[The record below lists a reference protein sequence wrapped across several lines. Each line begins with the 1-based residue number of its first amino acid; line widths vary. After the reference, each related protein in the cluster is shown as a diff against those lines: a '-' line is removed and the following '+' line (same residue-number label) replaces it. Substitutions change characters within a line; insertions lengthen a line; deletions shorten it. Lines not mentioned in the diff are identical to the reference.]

1 MSTKAVI
8 MAGGFGTRLRPLTVG
23 VPKPMVPLA
32 NKPLMEHIVNL
43 LKTHGINDVLSVL
56 YYQPENITSHFK
68 DGSAYGISMDY
79 VLAAADFGT
88 AGAVRNAAE
97 HLRSRFIIISGDVL
111 TDFDLA
117 KAIAFHEEKK
127 AMATILLTEVPNP
140 LAYGIVL
147 TKPDGRIDR
156 FLEKPS
162 WGEVFSDTINTGIYI
177 FEPEALD
184 LIPYQR
190 EFDFSKDL
198 FPLMLERGLPLF
210 GYVAKGYW
218 RDIGN
223 LNEYQKAVQD
233 VLEEKVRVSIKGS
246 RSGSVV
252 MDEGCTIAPTASLNG
267 FVVLGKNTVIGD
279 NAVVTNSI
287 LGDEVIVGSAARI
300 DASVVWNR
308 ARIGNHSDISH
319 DVVCNDT
326 VISDHVT
333 IEENVFIAEHCTIGN
348 HAELRS
354 NIKLW
359 NNKVVEPYARLS
371 HSLVQEEKWMRE
383 LFTDA
388 RITGISNVEMN
399 PEFGARLGA
408 SLGNAL
414 GISTTVV
421 ASRDSDATSR
431 MMKRSIVTGLMSVG
445 VNVVDLQTTPIPQT
459 RQYTR
464 NGAFQAGFHVRKS
477 INNPHKSDIILFAS
491 DGRDITLDLTKK
503 VERFFF
509 GEDIKRAQQEFV
521 GALTFPE
528 RQIENYINGY
538 FEKLDVDLLKDK
550 RYKIL
555 VDYSYGSASSVF
567 PNILGRLN
575 CSVLAMNS
583 YIDAVKASINTYDPV
598 NQDEVSGVMRSLGYQ
613 VGFKIDPGAE
623 RVALVDERGY
633 WFSSMRLVTVVTKL
647 FLETHKHRRPYRIAV
662 PVEATQEIE
671 MVAREYDVEVL
682 RIKNSH
688 AAMMEA
694 TRVGDIAF
702 VGGTRGGFIFPDYM
716 FAADAL
722 YSIAKILEMLA
733 STGYVLA
740 DLDRSLPKRHQAK
753 VSVPCPWDAKGHVM
767 RRAMEFSADT
777 RRDLID
783 GVKIFDDDAQTSIL
797 IVPDKERGEFTI
809 LAEASDIEAAR
820 DLAGAFSLRVGSWRD
835 EQ

>member
-8 MAGGFGTRLRPLTVG
+8 MAGGFGTRLRPLTIG

-32 NKPLMEHIVNL
+32 NRPLMEHIVNVL
-43 LKTHGINDVLSVL
+43 TRHDITDVLSVL
-56 YYQPENITSHFK
+56 YYQPDSITSHFK
-68 DGSAYGISMDY
+68 DGSEFGVSMEY

-97 HLRSRFIIISGDVL
+97 HLRQRFIIISGDVL
-111 TDFDLA
+111 TDFDLS

-127 AMATILLTEVPNP
+127 ALATILLTEVPNP

-147 TKPDGRIDR
+147 TKPDGRIER

-184 LIPYQR
+184 LIPFQR

-198 FPLMLERGLPLF
+198 FPLMLERGLPLY

-233 VLEEKVRVSIKGS
+233 VLEQKVQVNISGRREGNIVMGKGS
-246 RSGSVV
+246 TV
-252 MDEGCTIAPTASLNG
+252 AATATLNG
-267 FVVLGKNTVIGD
+267 FVVLGKNTVIGE
-279 NAVVTNSI
+279 NAQITNSI
-287 LGDEVIVGSAARI
+287 IGDNVGIDSAARVES
-300 DASVVWNR
+300 SVVWNNVT
-308 ARIGNHSDISH
+308 IGSHSDLSG
-319 DVVCNDT
+319 DVICNDT
-326 VISDHVT
+326 VIADNVT
-333 IEENVFIAEHCTIGN
+333 IEENVFIAEHCSIGA

-388 RITGISNVEMN
+388 RITGVSNVEMN

-414 GISTTVV
+414 GMATTVV
-421 ASRDSDATSR
+421 ASRDSDTTSR

-445 VNVVDLQTTPIPQT
+445 VHVVDLQTTPIPQT

-477 INNPHKSDIILFAS
+477 IHNPHKSDIILFAS

-503 VERFFF
+503 IERFFF
-509 GEDIKRAQQEFV
+509 GEDIKRAAQDFV
-521 GALTFPE
+521 GSLTFPE
-528 RQIENYINGY
+528 RQIENYVTGY
-538 FEKLDVDLLKDK
+538 FEKLDVELLKE
-550 RYKIL
+550 RQYKIL

-575 CSVLAMNS
+575 CNVLAMNS
-583 YIDAVKASINTYDPV
+583 YIDAIKASMNTYDPV

-623 RVALVDERGY
+623 RVALVDERGF
-633 WFSSMRLVTVVTKL
+633 WFSSMRLVTIVTKL
-647 FLETHKHRRPYRIAV
+647 FLETHQHLVPYKIAV

-671 MVAREYDVEVL
+671 MVAREYGVEVV

-688 AAMMEA
+688 AGMMDA
-694 TRVGDIAF
+694 TRTGDIAF
-702 VGGTRGGFIFPDYM
+702 VGGTRGGFIFPQYM

-722 YSIAKILEMLA
+722 FSIAKILEMLA
-733 STGYVLA
+733 KTGYVLA
-740 DLDRSLPKRHQAK
+740 ELDMALPKRHQAK
-753 VSVPCPWDAKGHVM
+753 ISVPCPWDAKGHVM
-767 RRAMEFSADT
+767 RRAMEFSSDK

-783 GVKIFDDDAQTSIL
+783 GVKFFDDSASTSVL
-797 IVPDKERGEFTI
+797 IVPDKERGEFVI
-809 LAEASDIEAAR
+809 LAEANEIESAR
-820 DLAGAFSLRVGSWRD
+820 DTADSFALHVASWRD
-835 EQ
+835 EL

>member
-1 MSTKAVI
+1 MTTKAVI
-8 MAGGFGTRLRPLTVG
+8 MAGGFGTRLRPLTVS

-32 NKPLMEHIVNL
+32 NRPLMEHIVNL
-43 LKTHGINDVLSVL
+43 LRTHGINDVLSVL
-56 YYQPENITSHFK
+56 YYQPDHITGYF
-68 DGSAYGISMDY
+68 GSGEDFGISMEY

-97 HLRSRFIIISGDVL
+97 HLRTRFIIISGDVL

-117 KAIAFHEEKK
+117 KAIAYHEEKK

-147 TKPDGRIDR
+147 TKPDGRIER

-184 LIPYQR
+184 LIPYRR

-198 FPLMLERGLPLF
+198 FPLMLEKGLPLY

-223 LNEYQKAVQD
+223 LNEYQRAVQD
-233 VLEEKVRVSIKGS
+233 VLEQKVQISIPGD
-246 RSGSVV
+246 RSGSVTMGRGTTV
-252 MDEGCTIAPTASLNG
+252 SPTAKLNG
-267 FVVLGKNTVIGD
+267 FVVLGDNCRIGD
-279 NAVVTNSI
+279 HAVVSNSI
-287 LGDEVIVGSAARI
+287 LGNNVTVDSAASIDSAVIWDNVTVGSHA
-300 DASVVWNR
+300 DV
-308 ARIGNHSDISH
+308 SH
-319 DVVCNDT
+319 DVVCNNT
-326 VISDHVT
+326 TIGEHVT
-333 IEENVFIAEHCTIGN
+333 IEENVFIAEHCSIGN

-414 GISTTVV
+414 GMGVSVV

-445 VNVVDLQTTPIPQT
+445 TNVVDLQTSPIPQT

-464 NGAFQAGFHVRKS
+464 NGAIQAGFHVRKS

-509 GEDIKRAQQEFV
+509 GEDIKRAPQEKV
-521 GALTFPE
+521 GSLTFPE
-528 RQIENYINGY
+528 RQMENYINGY
-538 FEKLDVDLLKDK
+538 VEKLDVELI
-550 RYKIL
+550 RNRNYKLL

-567 PNILGRLN
+567 PYILGRLN
-575 CSVLAMNS
+575 CNVLAMNS
-583 YIDAVKASINTYDPV
+583 YIDAVKASMNTYDPV

-623 RVALVDERGY
+623 RVALIDERGY

-647 FLETHKHRRPYRIAV
+647 FLETHQHLAPYRIAV

-671 MVAREYDVEVL
+671 RVAAKYGVQVV

-694 TRVGDIAF
+694 TRAGDIAF
-702 VGGTRGGFIFPDYM
+702 VGGTRGGFIFTEYM
-716 FAADAL
+716 FASDAL
-722 YSIAKILEMLA
+722 YSISKILEMLA
-733 STGYVLA
+733 RTGYVLA
-740 DLDRSLPKRHQAK
+740 ELDQSLPKRHQAR
-753 VSVPCPWDAKGHVM
+753 VSIPCPWDAKGHVM
-767 RRAMEFSADT
+767 RRAMEFSAEM

-783 GVKIFDDDAQTSIL
+783 GVKIFNDENDTSVL
-797 IVPDKERGEFTI
+797 LVPDKEKGEFTVI
-809 LAEASDIEAAR
+809 AEANDQETAKDEADRFVMRVSD
-820 DLAGAFSLRVGSWRD
+820 WRD
-835 EQ
+835 E

>member
-1 MSTKAVI
+1 MTTKAVI
-8 MAGGFGTRLRPLTVG
+8 MAGGFGTRLRPLTVS

-32 NKPLMEHIVNL
+32 NRPLMEHIVNL
-43 LKTHGINDVLSVL
+43 LRTHGINDVLSVL
-56 YYQPENITSHFK
+56 YYQPDHITGYF
-68 DGSAYGISMDY
+68 GSGEDFGISMEY

-97 HLRSRFIIISGDVL
+97 HLRTRFIIISGDVL

-117 KAIAFHEEKK
+117 KAIAYHEEKK

-147 TKPDGRIDR
+147 TKPDGRIER

-184 LIPYQR
+184 LIPYRR

-198 FPLMLERGLPLF
+198 FPLMLEKGLPLY

-223 LNEYQKAVQD
+223 LNEYQRAVQD
-233 VLEEKVRVSIKGS
+233 VLEQKVQISIPGD
-246 RSGSVV
+246 RSGSVTMGRGTTV
-252 MDEGCTIAPTASLNG
+252 SPTAKLNG
-267 FVVLGKNTVIGD
+267 FVVLGDNCRIGD
-279 NAVVTNSI
+279 HAVVSNSI
-287 LGDEVIVGSAARI
+287 LGNNVTVDSAANIDSAVIWDNVTVGSHA
-300 DASVVWNR
+300 DV
-308 ARIGNHSDISH
+308 SH
-319 DVVCNDT
+319 DVVCNNT
-326 VISDHVT
+326 TIGEHVT
-333 IEENVFIAEHCTIGN
+333 IEENVFIAEHCSIGN

-414 GISTTVV
+414 GMGVSVV
-421 ASRDSDATSR
+421 ASRDSDPTSR

-445 VNVVDLQTTPIPQT
+445 TNVVDLQTSPIPQT

-464 NGAFQAGFHVRKS
+464 NGAIQAGFHVRKS

-509 GEDIKRAQQEFV
+509 GEDIKRAPQEKV
-521 GALTFPE
+521 GSLTFPE
-528 RQIENYINGY
+528 RQMENYINGY
-538 FEKLDVDLLKDK
+538 VEKLDVELI
-550 RYKIL
+550 RNRNYKLL

-567 PNILGRLN
+567 PYILGRLN
-575 CSVLAMNS
+575 CNVLAMNS
-583 YIDAVKASINTYDPV
+583 YIDAVKASMNTYDPV

-623 RVALVDERGY
+623 RVALIDERGY

-647 FLETHKHRRPYRIAV
+647 FLETHQHLAPYRIAV

-671 MVAREYDVEVL
+671 RVAAKYGVQVV

-694 TRVGDIAF
+694 TRAGDIAF
-702 VGGTRGGFIFPDYM
+702 VGGTRGGFIFTEYM
-716 FAADAL
+716 FASDAL
-722 YSIAKILEMLA
+722 YSISKILEMLA
-733 STGYVLA
+733 RTGYVLA
-740 DLDRSLPKRHQAK
+740 ELDQSLPKRHQAR
-753 VSVPCPWDAKGHVM
+753 VSIPCPWDAKGHVM
-767 RRAMEFSADT
+767 RRAMEFSADM

-783 GVKIFDDDAQTSIL
+783 GVKIFNDENDTSVL
-797 IVPDKERGEFTI
+797 LVPDKEKGEFTVI
-809 LAEASDIEAAR
+809 AEANDQETAKDEADRFVMRVSD
-820 DLAGAFSLRVGSWRD
+820 WRD
-835 EQ
+835 E

>member
-1 MSTKAVI
+1 MTTKAVI
-8 MAGGFGTRLRPLTVG
+8 MAGGFGTRLRPLTVT

-32 NKPLMEHIVNL
+32 NRPLMEHIVNL
-43 LKTHGINDVLSVL
+43 LRTHGINDVLSVL
-56 YYQPENITSHFK
+56 YYQPDHITGYF
-68 DGSAYGISMDY
+68 GSGEDFGISMEY

-97 HLRSRFIIISGDVL
+97 HLRTRFIIISGDVL

-117 KAIAFHEEKK
+117 KAIAYHEEKK

-147 TKPDGRIDR
+147 TKPDGQIER

-184 LIPYQR
+184 LIPYRR

-198 FPLMLERGLPLF
+198 FPLMLEKGLPLY

-223 LNEYQKAVQD
+223 LNEYQRAVQD
-233 VLEEKVRVSIKGS
+233 VLEQKVQISIPGD
-246 RSGSVV
+246 RSGSVTMGRGTTV
-252 MDEGCTIAPTASLNG
+252 SPTAKLNG
-267 FVVLGKNTVIGD
+267 FVVLGDNCRIGD
-279 NAVVTNSI
+279 HAVVSNSI
-287 LGDEVIVGSAARI
+287 LGNNVTVDSAASIDSAVIWDNVTVGSHA
-300 DASVVWNR
+300 DV
-308 ARIGNHSDISH
+308 SH
-319 DVVCNDT
+319 DVVCNNT
-326 VISDHVT
+326 TIGEHVT
-333 IEENVFIAEHCTIGN
+333 IEENVFIAEHCSIGN

-414 GISTTVV
+414 GMGVSVV

-445 VNVVDLQTTPIPQT
+445 TNVVDLQTSPIPQT

-464 NGAFQAGFHVRKS
+464 NGAIQAGFHVRKS

-509 GEDIKRAQQEFV
+509 GEDIKRAPQEKV
-521 GALTFPE
+521 GSLTFPE
-528 RQIENYINGY
+528 RQMENYINGY
-538 FEKLDVDLLKDK
+538 VEKLDVELI
-550 RYKIL
+550 RNRNYKLL

-567 PNILGRLN
+567 PYILGRLN
-575 CSVLAMNS
+575 CNVLAMNS
-583 YIDAVKASINTYDPV
+583 YIDAVKASMNTYDPV

-623 RVALVDERGY
+623 RVALIDERGY

-647 FLETHKHRRPYRIAV
+647 FLETHQHLAPYRIAV

-671 MVAREYDVEVL
+671 RVAAKYGVQVV

-694 TRVGDIAF
+694 TRAGDIAF
-702 VGGTRGGFIFPDYM
+702 VGGTRGGFIFTEYM
-716 FAADAL
+716 FASDAL
-722 YSIAKILEMLA
+722 YSISKILEMLA
-733 STGYVLA
+733 RTGYVLA
-740 DLDRSLPKRHQAK
+740 ELDQSLPKRHQAR
-753 VSVPCPWDAKGHVM
+753 VSIPCPWDAKGHVM
-767 RRAMEFSADT
+767 RRAMEFSADM

-783 GVKIFDDDAQTSIL
+783 GVKIFNDENDTSVL
-797 IVPDKERGEFTI
+797 LVPDKEKGEFTVI
-809 LAEASDIEAAR
+809 AEANDQETAKDEADRFVMRVSD
-820 DLAGAFSLRVGSWRD
+820 WRD
-835 EQ
+835 E

>member
-1 MSTKAVI
+1 MTTKAVI
-8 MAGGFGTRLRPLTVG
+8 MAGGFGTRLRPLTVT

-32 NKPLMEHIVNL
+32 NRPLMEHIVNL
-43 LKTHGINDVLSVL
+43 LRTHGINDVLSVL
-56 YYQPENITSHFK
+56 YYQPDHITGYF
-68 DGSAYGISMDY
+68 GSGEDFGISMEY

-97 HLRSRFIIISGDVL
+97 HLRTRFIIISGDVL

-117 KAIAFHEEKK
+117 KAIAYHEEKK

-147 TKPDGRIDR
+147 TKPDGQIER

-184 LIPYQR
+184 LIPYRR

-198 FPLMLERGLPLF
+198 FPLMLEKGLPLY

-223 LNEYQKAVQD
+223 LNEYQRAVQD
-233 VLEEKVRVSIKGS
+233 VLEQKVQISIPGD
-246 RSGSVV
+246 RSGSVTMGRGTTV
-252 MDEGCTIAPTASLNG
+252 SPTAKLNG
-267 FVVLGKNTVIGD
+267 FVVLGDNCRIGD
-279 NAVVTNSI
+279 HAVVSNSI
-287 LGDEVIVGSAARI
+287 LGNNVTVDSAASIDSAVIWDNVTVGSHA
-300 DASVVWNR
+300 DV
-308 ARIGNHSDISH
+308 SH
-319 DVVCNDT
+319 DVVCNNT
-326 VISDHVT
+326 TIGEHVT
-333 IEENVFIAEHCTIGN
+333 IEENVFIAEHCSIGN

-414 GISTTVV
+414 GMGVSVV

-445 VNVVDLQTTPIPQT
+445 TNVVDLQTSPIPQT

-464 NGAFQAGFHVRKS
+464 NGAIQAGFHVRKS

-509 GEDIKRAQQEFV
+509 GEDIKRAPQEKV
-521 GALTFPE
+521 GSLTFPE
-528 RQIENYINGY
+528 RQMENYINGY
-538 FEKLDVDLLKDK
+538 VEKLDVELI
-550 RYKIL
+550 RNRNYKLL

-567 PNILGRLN
+567 PYILGRLN
-575 CSVLAMNS
+575 CNVLAMNS
-583 YIDAVKASINTYDPV
+583 YIDAVKASMNTYDPV

-623 RVALVDERGY
+623 RVALIDERGY

-647 FLETHKHRRPYRIAV
+647 FLETHQHLAPYRIAV

-671 MVAREYDVEVL
+671 RVAAKYGVQVV

-694 TRVGDIAF
+694 TRAGDIAF
-702 VGGTRGGFIFPDYM
+702 VGGTRGGFIFTEYM
-716 FAADAL
+716 FASDAL
-722 YSIAKILEMLA
+722 YSISKILEMLA
-733 STGYVLA
+733 RTGYVLA
-740 DLDRSLPKRHQAK
+740 ELDQSLPKRHQAR
-753 VSVPCPWDAKGHVM
+753 VSIPCPWDAKGHVM
-767 RRAMEFSADT
+767 RRAMEFSAEM

-783 GVKIFDDDAQTSIL
+783 GVKIFNDENDTSVL
-797 IVPDKERGEFTI
+797 LVPDKEKGEFTVI
-809 LAEASDIEAAR
+809 AEANDQETAKDEADRFVMRVSD
-820 DLAGAFSLRVGSWRD
+820 WRD
-835 EQ
+835 E

>member
-1 MSTKAVI
+1 MTTKAVI
-8 MAGGFGTRLRPLTVG
+8 MAGGFGTRLRPLTVS

-32 NKPLMEHIVNL
+32 NRPLMEHIVNL
-43 LKTHGINDVLSVL
+43 LRTHGINDVLSVL
-56 YYQPENITSHFK
+56 YYQPDHITGYF
-68 DGSAYGISMDY
+68 GSGEDFGISMEY

-97 HLRSRFIIISGDVL
+97 HLRTRFIIISGDVL

-117 KAIAFHEEKK
+117 KAIAYHEEKK

-147 TKPDGRIDR
+147 TKPDGRIER

-184 LIPYQR
+184 LIPYRR

-198 FPLMLERGLPLF
+198 FPLMLEKGLPLY

-223 LNEYQKAVQD
+223 LNEYQRAVQD
-233 VLEEKVRVSIKGS
+233 VLEQKVQISIPGD
-246 RSGSVV
+246 RSGSVTMGRGTTV
-252 MDEGCTIAPTASLNG
+252 SPTAKLNG
-267 FVVLGKNTVIGD
+267 FVVLGDNCRIGD
-279 NAVVTNSI
+279 HAVVSNSI
-287 LGDEVIVGSAARI
+287 LGNNVTVDSAANIDSAVIWDNVTVGSHA
-300 DASVVWNR
+300 DV
-308 ARIGNHSDISH
+308 SH
-319 DVVCNDT
+319 DVVCNNT
-326 VISDHVT
+326 TIGEHVT
-333 IEENVFIAEHCTIGN
+333 IEENVFIAEHCSIGN

-414 GISTTVV
+414 GMGVSVV

-445 VNVVDLQTTPIPQT
+445 TNVVDLQTSPIPQT

-464 NGAFQAGFHVRKS
+464 NGAIQAGFHVRKS

-509 GEDIKRAQQEFV
+509 GEDIKRAPQEKV
-521 GALTFPE
+521 GSLTFPE
-528 RQIENYINGY
+528 RQMENYINGY
-538 FEKLDVDLLKDK
+538 VEKLDVELI
-550 RYKIL
+550 RNRNYKLL

-567 PNILGRLN
+567 PYILGRLN
-575 CSVLAMNS
+575 CNVLAMNS
-583 YIDAVKASINTYDPV
+583 YIDAVKASMNTYDPV

-623 RVALVDERGY
+623 RVALIDERGY

-647 FLETHKHRRPYRIAV
+647 FLETHQHLAPYRIAV

-671 MVAREYDVEVL
+671 RVAAEYGVQVV

-694 TRVGDIAF
+694 TRAGDIAF
-702 VGGTRGGFIFPDYM
+702 VGGTRGGFIFTEYM
-716 FAADAL
+716 FASDAL
-722 YSIAKILEMLA
+722 YSISKILEMLA
-733 STGYVLA
+733 RTGYVLA
-740 DLDRSLPKRHQAK
+740 ELDQSLPKRHQAR
-753 VSVPCPWDAKGHVM
+753 VSIPCPWDAKGHVM
-767 RRAMEFSADT
+767 RRAMEFSADM

-783 GVKIFDDDAQTSIL
+783 GVKIFNDENDTSVL
-797 IVPDKERGEFTI
+797 LVPDKEKGEFTVI
-809 LAEASDIEAAR
+809 AEANDQETAKDEADRFVMRVSD
-820 DLAGAFSLRVGSWRD
+820 WRD
-835 EQ
+835 E

>member
-1 MSTKAVI
+1 MTTKAVI
-8 MAGGFGTRLRPLTVG
+8 MAGGFGTRLRPLTVT

-32 NKPLMEHIVNL
+32 NRPLMEHIVNL
-43 LKTHGINDVLSVL
+43 LRTHGINDVLSVL
-56 YYQPENITSHFK
+56 YYQPDHITGYF
-68 DGSAYGISMDY
+68 GSGEDFGISMEY

-97 HLRSRFIIISGDVL
+97 HLRTRFIIISGDVL

-117 KAIAFHEEKK
+117 KAIAYHEEKK

-147 TKPDGRIDR
+147 TKPDGRIER

-184 LIPYQR
+184 LIPYRR

-198 FPLMLERGLPLF
+198 FPLMLEKGLPLY

-223 LNEYQKAVQD
+223 LNEYQRAVQD
-233 VLEEKVRVSIKGS
+233 VLEQKVQISLPGD
-246 RSGSVV
+246 RSGSVT
-252 MDEGCTIAPTASLNG
+252 MDRGTTVSPTAKLNG
-267 FVVLGKNTVIGD
+267 FVVLGDNCRIGD
-279 NAVVTNSI
+279 HAVVSNSI
-287 LGDEVIVGSAARI
+287 LGNNVTVDSAANIDSAVIWDNVTVGSHA
-300 DASVVWNR
+300 DV
-308 ARIGNHSDISH
+308 SH
-319 DVVCNDT
+319 DVVCNNT
-326 VISDHVT
+326 TIGEHVT
-333 IEENVFIAEHCTIGN
+333 IEENVFIAEHCSIGN

-414 GISTTVV
+414 GMGVSVV

-445 VNVVDLQTTPIPQT
+445 TNVVDLQTSPIPQT

-464 NGAFQAGFHVRKS
+464 NGAIQAGFHVRKS

-509 GEDIKRAQQEFV
+509 GEDIKRAPQEKV
-521 GALTFPE
+521 GSLTFPE
-528 RQIENYINGY
+528 RQMENYINGY
-538 FEKLDVDLLKDK
+538 VEKLDVELI
-550 RYKIL
+550 RNRNYKLL

-567 PNILGRLN
+567 PYILGRLN
-575 CSVLAMNS
+575 CNVLAMNS
-583 YIDAVKASINTYDPV
+583 YIDAVKASMNTYDPV

-623 RVALVDERGY
+623 RVALIDERGY

-647 FLETHKHRRPYRIAV
+647 FLETHQHLAPYRIAV

-671 MVAREYDVEVL
+671 RVAAKYGVQVV

-694 TRVGDIAF
+694 TRAGDIAF
-702 VGGTRGGFIFPDYM
+702 VGGTRGGFIFTEYM
-716 FAADAL
+716 FASDAL
-722 YSIAKILEMLA
+722 YSISKILEMLA
-733 STGYVLA
+733 RTGYVLA
-740 DLDRSLPKRHQAK
+740 ELDQSLPKRHQAR
-753 VSVPCPWDAKGHVM
+753 VSIPCPWDAKGHVM
-767 RRAMEFSADT
+767 RRAMEFSADM

-783 GVKIFDDDAQTSIL
+783 GVKIFNDENDTSVL
-797 IVPDKERGEFTI
+797 LVPDKEKGEFTVI
-809 LAEASDIEAAR
+809 AEANDQETAKDEADRFVMRVSD
-820 DLAGAFSLRVGSWRD
+820 WRD
-835 EQ
+835 E

>member
-1 MSTKAVI
+1 MTTKAVI
-8 MAGGFGTRLRPLTVG
+8 MAGGFGTRLRPLTVT

-32 NKPLMEHIVNL
+32 NRPLMEHIVNL
-43 LKTHGINDVLSVL
+43 LRTHGINDVLSVL
-56 YYQPENITSHFK
+56 YYQPDHITGYF
-68 DGSAYGISMDY
+68 GSGEDFGISMEY

-97 HLRSRFIIISGDVL
+97 HLRTRFIIISGDVL

-117 KAIAFHEEKK
+117 KAIAYHEEKK

-147 TKPDGRIDR
+147 TKPDGQIER

-184 LIPYQR
+184 LIPYRR

-198 FPLMLERGLPLF
+198 FPLMLEKGLPLY

-223 LNEYQKAVQD
+223 LNEYQRAVQD
-233 VLEEKVRVSIKGS
+233 VLEQKVQISIPGD
-246 RSGSVV
+246 RSGSVTMGRGTTV
-252 MDEGCTIAPTASLNG
+252 SPTAKLNG
-267 FVVLGKNTVIGD
+267 FVVLGDNCRIGD
-279 NAVVTNSI
+279 HAVVSNSI
-287 LGDEVIVGSAARI
+287 LGNNVTVDSAASIDSAVIWDNVAVGSHA
-300 DASVVWNR
+300 DV
-308 ARIGNHSDISH
+308 SH
-319 DVVCNDT
+319 DVVCNNT
-326 VISDHVT
+326 TIGEHVT
-333 IEENVFIAEHCTIGN
+333 IEENVFIAEHCSIGN

-414 GISTTVV
+414 GMGVSVV
-421 ASRDSDATSR
+421 ASRDSDPTSR

-445 VNVVDLQTTPIPQT
+445 TNVVDLQTSPIPQT

-464 NGAFQAGFHVRKS
+464 NGAIQAGFHVRKS

-509 GEDIKRAQQEFV
+509 GEDIKRAPQEKV
-521 GALTFPE
+521 GSLTFPE
-528 RQIENYINGY
+528 RQMENYINGY
-538 FEKLDVDLLKDK
+538 VEKLDVELI
-550 RYKIL
+550 RNRNYKLL

-567 PNILGRLN
+567 PYILGRLN
-575 CSVLAMNS
+575 CNVLAMNS
-583 YIDAVKASINTYDPV
+583 YIDAVKASMNTYDPV

-623 RVALVDERGY
+623 RVALIDERGY

-647 FLETHKHRRPYRIAV
+647 FLETHQHLAPYRIAV

-671 MVAREYDVEVL
+671 RVAAKYGVQVV

-694 TRVGDIAF
+694 TRAGDIAF
-702 VGGTRGGFIFPDYM
+702 VGGTRGGFIFTEYM
-716 FAADAL
+716 FASDAL
-722 YSIAKILEMLA
+722 YSISKILEMLA
-733 STGYVLA
+733 RTGYVLA
-740 DLDRSLPKRHQAK
+740 ELDQSLPKRHQAR
-753 VSVPCPWDAKGHVM
+753 VSIPCPWDAKGHVM
-767 RRAMEFSADT
+767 RRAMEFSADM

-783 GVKIFDDDAQTSIL
+783 GVKIFNDKNDTSVL
-797 IVPDKERGEFTI
+797 LVPDKEKGEFTVI
-809 LAEASDIEAAR
+809 AEANDQETAKDEADRFVMRVSD
-820 DLAGAFSLRVGSWRD
+820 WRD
-835 EQ
+835 E